1 MLISHNISDLVIK
14 MHIGSSRVLNR
25 TMKKILA
32 SIGIGS
38 ATVDTVLPST
48 TVMPGET
55 VDAEINISG
64 GSAEQEISSIDLEI
78 ETQYSTDD
86 GYRTGTVDRL
96 RLSDGFTIEPGQ
108 EETRTTP
115 IDIPYNT
122 PVTIG
127 RVDVWIETE
136 LEIDRALDPDDRD
149 YLDVQPTPRMQ
160 TLFDATENLGFSLRH
175 SSCQA
180 DPYGRY
186 TSGRMF
192 VQEFEFR
199 PQSGSFAGSVDEI
212 ELICNPGPDALTV
225 YVEVD
230 RRGSIFSE
238 MTDTDER
245 RAQFTVKST
254 NREQVTEQLRE
265 TLERYT

>member
-1 MLISHNISDLVIK
+1 
-14 MHIGSSRVLNR
+14 
-25 TMKKILA
+25 MKKILA

-48 TVMPGET
+48 SVTPGET

-78 ETQYSTDD
+78 ETQYATDE
-86 GYRTGTVDRL
+86 GRTRGLVDRL

-115 IDIPYNT
+115 IDIPYHT
-122 PVTIG
+122 PITLG

-160 TLFDATENLGFSLRH
+160 TLFDAAEDLGFSLRRAE
-175 SSCQA
+175 CQA

-186 TSGRMF
+186 TAETF
-192 VQEFEFR
+192 IQEFEFR
-199 PQSGSFAGSVDEI
+199 PQGQFAGSVDEI
-212 ELICNPGPDALTV
+212 ELICKPGRDALTV

-230 RRGSIFSE
+230 RRGGLFSE
-238 MTDTDER
+238 MTDTDEQR
-245 RAQFTVKST
+245 GQCTVEST
-254 NREQVTEQLRE
+254 DRKQVARQLRE
-265 TLERYT
+265 IIERYT

>member
-1 MLISHNISDLVIK
+1 
-14 MHIGSSRVLNR
+14 
-25 TMKKILA
+25 MKKILA

-48 TVMPGET
+48 TVTPGET

-78 ETQYSTDD
+78 ETQYATDE
-86 GYRTGTVDRL
+86 GYTQGLVDRL

-115 IDIPYNT
+115 IDIPYHT
-122 PVTIG
+122 PITIG

-136 LEIDRALDPDDRD
+136 LEIDLALDPEDRD
-149 YLDVQPTPRMQ
+149 YLDVQPTPRME
-160 TLFDATENLGFSLRH
+160 TLFDAAEDLGFSLGKAD
-175 SSCQA
+175 CQA

-186 TSGRMF
+186 TNRKF

-199 PQSGSFAGSVDEI
+199 PQGGQFAGSIDEI
-212 ELICNPGPDALTV
+212 ELICNPESSSLTV

-230 RRGSIFSE
+230 RRGGMFSE

-245 RAQFTVKST
+245 RGQFTVDSMDR
-254 NREQVTEQLRE
+254 NQVASQLRE
-265 TLERYT
+265 IIERYS